1 MTSQI
6 KNEVC
11 AAASGAA
18 MISEP
23 PKKRQRTV
31 EDFNQFCTFVL
42 AYAGYIPYPKEHDPW
57 IHASLSPRNST
68 GSTLDSDSW
77 ESSRSSDSHILHCG
91 KKIKCTA
98 DKEGMK
104 RGKSDSSLLERPS
117 FTSSLFDSPEKS
129 KSEKFK
135 KKKVSL
141 KKLGLDGVRKRKN
154 SESGKRINLEK
165 GRKAVEVSQPPAE
178 VPKPIEV
185 RHTVEKVP
193 QSETESEE
201 ETLKLWLEAEEIYK
215 PISLLEEFEREAAEA
230 ERTLSKQVKELKE
243 NQEEKR
249 EAAERKEEEKRREEE
264 EEESEAAE
272 RREEEEQKEAKEHE
286 AGEKTE
292 AGEKREGEEKTEAGE
307 KREEEEEEEEEKE
320 KCTEELET
328 SAADEISMGSV
339 PPPDTTPMENLK
351 IEDDDSW
358 DLITCFCMKPFAGRP
373 MIECNECGTW
383 IHLSCAKIR
392 KSNVPEVFICQKCKD
407 SKQDIRRSNRART
420 GPKKRFSE

>member
-1 MTSQI
+1 MCFPFVILISALEDNKEAGGMTSQI
-6 KNEVC
+6 NNQVC
-11 AAASGAA
+11 AEAGSGAA

-77 ESSRSSDSHILHCG
+77 ESSRSSDSHVLHCG
-91 KKIKCTA
+91 KKIKCTV
-98 DKEGMK
+98 DKEVMK
-104 RGKSDSSLLERPS
+104 RAKSDSLLLERPN
-117 FTSSLFDSPEKS
+117 FTSSLFESPEKA

-141 KKLGLDGVRKRKN
+141 KKLSLDGVRKRK
-154 SESGKRINLEK
+154 SPEGGKRINLEN
-165 GRKAVEVSQPPAE
+165 GRKAVSQPPAE
-178 VPKPIEV
+178 IIKPIEI
-185 RHTVEKVP
+185 RQSVEKVP

-201 ETLKLWLEAEEIYK
+201 ETLKVSPEAEEISTVS
-215 PISLLEEFEREAAEA
+215 SLMEKLEKEAVDA
-230 ERTLSKQVKELKE
+230 ERTLVNEQAKELQEDQKE
-243 NQEEKR
+243 KQEVTEKEEQQEAEEKK
-249 EAAERKEEEKRREEE
+249 EAEEEKL
-264 EEESEAAE
+264 S
-272 RREEEEQKEAKEHE
+272 K
-286 AGEKTE
+286 
-292 AGEKREGEEKTEAGE
+292 
-307 KREEEEEEEEEKE
+307 
-320 KCTEELET
+320 ELEASVT
-328 SAADEISMGSV
+328 DGNTVGSA
-339 PPPDTTPMENLK
+339 PPPDTDIDPTENLK

>member
-1 MTSQI
+1 MCVPFVILIFALDNKEAGGMTSQI
-6 KNEVC
+6 NNEVC
-11 AAASGAA
+11 AEPGSGSA

-42 AYAGYIPYPKEHDPW
+42 AYAGYIPYPKEHDLW
-57 IHASLSPRNST
+57 THASLSPRNST

-91 KKIKCTA
+91 KKVKCTA

-117 FTSSLFDSPEKS
+117 FTNSLFDSPEKP
-129 KSEKFK
+129 KPEKFK
-135 KKKVSL
+135 KKKASL
-141 KKLGLDGVRKRKN
+141 KKLSLDGVRKRK
-154 SESGKRINLEK
+154 SPEIGKRINLEK
-165 GRKAVEVSQPPAE
+165 GRKALEVSQPPLAE
-178 VPKPIEV
+178 VIKPIEI
-185 RHTVEKVP
+185 HQTVEKVP

-201 ETLKLWLEAEEIYK
+201 ETLKVSLDAEEIGT
-215 PISLLEEFEREAAEA
+215 PISLLEEFEKEAAEA
-230 ERTLSKQVKELKE
+230 ERTLVSEQVKELQEVK
-243 NQEEKR
+243 EEKR
-249 EAAERKEEEKRREEE
+249 EAEEEK
-264 EEESEAAE
+264 
-272 RREEEEQKEAKEHE
+272 
-286 AGEKTE
+286 
-292 AGEKREGEEKTEAGE
+292 
-307 KREEEEEEEEEKE
+307 
-320 KCTEELET
+320 CNEELET
-328 SAADEISMGSV
+328 SAADDITVGSA
-339 PPPDTTPMENLK
+339 PLTDTATTENLK
-351 IEDDDSW
+351 IEDDSW